1 MKINFKQ
8 KKITST
14 AVLLGA
20 ALVGAMTSDGLM
32 SVLPVTAQTT
42 LVKGSAALGAGA
54 LASAIEGDDM
64 VANAAK
70 GALMGVFLK
79 QGYNVVKSEVGP
91 KVATASNPT
100 GMQKFVNASFGMGA
114 ANYSPRGLRS
124 AIMPEMWDATL
135 RAGLN
140 RPSRMAA
147 PEPIV
152 KEEANVLSMMA

>member
-20 ALVGAMTSDGLM
+20 ALAGAMASDGLM
-32 SVLPVTAQTT
+32 SVLPLTAQTT

-54 LASAIEGDDM
+54 LASAIEGDDIM
-64 VANAAK
+64 ANAAK
-70 GALMGVFLK
+70 GALLGMSLK

-100 GMQKFVNASFGMGA
+100 TVQKFVNASFGMGA
-114 ANYSPRGLRS
+114 ANYAPRGLRS

-140 RPSRMAA
+140 KPNRMGE
-147 PEPIV
+147 PEVPV
-152 KEEANVLSMMA
+152 VEQTGVFGMMA

>member
-20 ALVGAMTSDGLM
+20 ALAGAMASDGLM
-32 SVLPVTAQTT
+32 SVLPLTAQTT
-42 LVKGSAALGAGA
+42 LVKGSAALGSGA

-64 VANAAK
+64 LANAAK

-100 GMQKFVNASFGMGA
+100 AMQKFVNASFGMGA

-124 AIMPEMWDATL
+124 AIMPAVWDATL
-135 RAGLN
+135 NSRLN
-140 RPSRMAA
+140 APSRMAA
-147 PEPIV
+147 PEPVV
-152 KEEANVLSMMA
+152 KEDANVLSMMA